1 MKTEKGQFATKKKNQ
16 IMKTNAQNST
26 FANLTSRHKTKVCKR
41 AIFLPQ
47 HHAFFLHLLT
57 LPNKEIWL

>member
-1 MKTEKGQFATKKKNQ
+1 MQTEKGQFDTKTKNK
-16 IMKTNAQNST
+16 IMTANAQNSI

-57 LPNKEIWL
+57 LPNKEI